1 MRYKSYS
8 FILCFLIIFSMLLSV
23 SLTSNA
29 EESSDKDTKLEVPR
43 ITVVTEDGNGTTLQK
58 ADGYVNADITIT
70 DNDGA
75 VLSDKVSFK
84 VRGNTTSMP
93 HIVKKAYTFKFD
105 KKKDVLGMGKG
116 KKWAL
121 IANAFDPT
129 LLRNYTAF
137 ELAYELG
144 LEYTSNQKFVELWVD
159 GSYRGCYTL
168 YEPVQEGK
176 DRVDIDIESNDGK
189 KDFLLEYE
197 AQRVEDD
204 VTYFTVGGL
213 RFISSEP
220 EEPNDDQLQYI
231 VDTMTNIISTLR
243 NGSKEEIEAVID
255 VSSFSKYYL
264 LNELFKTY
272 DFDMSSVFFYY
283 KNGKLFAGPPW
294 DYDLS
299 TGNVN
304 GETYNSYRIQS
315 AYKTDGAFAASRN
328 IYKFISDKEWF
339 IDAVKD
345 EYNTHYDYIER
356 IYTDGGLLDSLLQEY
371 GDLFDRNYAQ
381 GVAGVRKHWL
391 NLQKPP
397 LPTYRENY
405 DYLKNWLNARNEW
418 LSEYYEVPF
427 GLLGDVNSD
436 GDVDVS
442 DAALILRK
450 QILIN
455 VPVFTEVLA
464 DVDSDGETTVL
475 DATFIQRYDI
485 RVETPYKIG
494 EKLRIK

>member
-8 FILCFLIIFSMLLSV
+8 FVLCFLIIFSMLLSV

-283 KNGKLFAGPPW
+283 KYGKLFAGPPW

-442 DAALILRK
+442 DAAMILRK

-455 VPVFTEVLA
+455 VPVFTEKLA

>member
-8 FILCFLIIFSMLLSV
+8 FVLCFLIIFSMLLSV

-204 VTYFTVGGL
+204 VTYFTVDGL

-283 KNGKLFAGPPW
+283 KYGKLFAGPPW

-464 DVDSDGETTVL
+464 DVDSDAETTVL